1 MFDDEKQKLEAQF
14 AADKTKDNVI
24 KSLTKEKE
32 ELESRLQEMDF
43 LLDDIDKHMQEKE
56 GMNDYEKMVQE
67 MVEEIAKKDEEIEE
81 FANKYSEVEEEQ
93 RLMED
98 LNNQLEQ
105 YNKELLQESEE
116 KDLKVAQ
123 KEEEVEQLNFIIV
136 EQDQQQELYK
146 EKIAE

>member
-1 MFDDEKQKLEAQF
+1 MFDDEKQKLNAQF

-24 KSLTKEKE
+24 TQLTKEKE
-32 ELESRLQEMDF
+32 ELEGRLQEMDF

-56 GMNDYEKMVQE
+56 AMHDYEKMVEE

-81 FANKYSEVEEEQ
+81 FASKYSEVEEEQ

-123 KEEEVEQLNFIIV
+123 KEEEVE
-136 EQDQQQELYK
+136 
-146 EKIAE
+146 